1 MKFFFFLQ
9 SKGIFESSYAIS
21 KKTNQPLYAGHIHAK
36 LSLTHHTILLMMRI
50 MGRNDWRIYLG
61 EIPYSNN
68 QPFWVSFE
76 SDPKLKK
83 TRSNI
88 YGRCLPCIQNLY
100 FQLQSGSTEI
110 QLGSAFT
117 CWKVTVVLGN
127 FDQCLMLLDCFQSM
141 FPTGHV
147 YGKLGS
153 GRKDTETRV
162 VVFHMENEIERDR
175 IRESLK
181 QCLDKVELSERIL
194 ISRAC
199 AVLYENLLGDWR
211 TWQPITPI
219 RYPERVEE
227 HLARIKKILFWSTM

>member
-1 MKFFFFLQ
+1 MMGFMKK
-9 SKGIFESSYAIS
+9 KGW
-21 KKTNQPLYAGHIHAK
+21 QL
-36 LSLTHHTILLMMRI
+36 
-50 MGRNDWRIYLG
+50 YLG

-76 SDPKLKK
+76 SDPKLTK
-83 TRSNI
+83 TRANI

-100 FQLQSGSTEI
+100 FQLQAGRKEI
-110 QLGSAFT
+110 FLGTAFH
-117 CWKVTVVLGN
+117 CWKITAILSDL
-127 FDQCLMLLDCFQSM
+127 DQCLMLLDHFQTL

-162 VVFHMENEIERDR
+162 VVFHTEDEGERDR

-181 QCLDKVELSERIL
+181 QCLAEMEIPERIL

-211 TWQPITPI
+211 TWQPTTPI
-219 RYPERVEE
+219 RYPERVKA
-227 HLARIKKILFWSTM
+227 HLERIKKILFWSTM